1 MRLHLSH
8 EARESRNASPR
19 SLREPA
25 YLLLPVFS
33 HSESFAIG
41 AGWGEQ
47 ESKE

>member
-1 MRLHLSH
+1 MQPQLTQK
-8 EARESRNASPR
+8 ARESRNASPR

-25 YLLLPVFS
+25 YLVPPVFS

-41 AGWGEQ
+41 AGWGER

>member
-1 MRLHLSH
+1 MRPQLSQK
-8 EARESRNASPR
+8 ARESRNASPR

-25 YLLLPVFS
+25 YLVPPVFS

-41 AGWGEQ
+41 AGWGER

>member
-1 MRLHLSH
+1 MPNQLSH

-25 YLLLPVFS
+25 YLVLHHVS

-41 AGWGEQ
+41 AGWGER